1 MSGQKMAGNSPIR
14 RLVRNKFPQSRI
26 VEEQESPPVQPDAS
40 PLAPDRV
47 TPQTRQLYEKFFGP
61 SASSSGKAGEAVPT
75 PSSEN
80 VHPLSDQ
87 EGGVLVETLAPPG
100 RRLIK
105 EQVLVSGGKIVA
117 LSD

>member
-1 MSGQKMAGNSPIR
+1 MSGTKLAKDSSIR
-14 RLVRNKFPQSRI
+14 SLVKNRFPQSRI
-26 VEEQESPPVQPDAS
+26 VEEQEPTSFRADSS

-47 TPQTRQLYEKFFGP
+47 TPETRQLYEKFFGP
-61 SASSSGKAGEAVPT
+61 SASPSVSADRSAPT
-75 PSSEN
+75 PSPED

-87 EGGVLVETLAPPG
+87 EGGVLVEKPAPPG
-100 RRLIK
+100 RRMIK